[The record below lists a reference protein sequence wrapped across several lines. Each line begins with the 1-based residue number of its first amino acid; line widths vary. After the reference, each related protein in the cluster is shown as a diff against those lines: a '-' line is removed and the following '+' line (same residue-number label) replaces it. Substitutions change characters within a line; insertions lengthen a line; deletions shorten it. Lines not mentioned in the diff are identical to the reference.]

1 MNNPTIEELITTLK
15 AAGEAHHEYE
25 SSYLKGEHDE
35 AWAGWY
41 AAFVIGRLGSFT
53 TPSHLTDLLATTP
66 SAEDWF
72 TAAAEHA
79 LSKL

>member
-1 MNNPTIEELITTLK
+1 MNNPTIEELKTTLK

-25 SSYLKGEHDE
+25 SSYLKGVRDE

-53 TPSHLTDLLATTP
+53 TPSQLTDLLAATP

-72 TAAAEHA
+72 SAAAEHV
-79 LSKL
+79 LSHI